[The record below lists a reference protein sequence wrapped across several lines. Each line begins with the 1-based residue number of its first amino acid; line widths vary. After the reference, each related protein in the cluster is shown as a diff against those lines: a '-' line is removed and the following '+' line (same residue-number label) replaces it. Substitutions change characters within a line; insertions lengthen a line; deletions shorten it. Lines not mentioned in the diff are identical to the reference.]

1 MYKKISRKI
10 FFGKKGVVDDLFDML
25 FIVVVI
31 FFGLFFMY
39 YVFTSSAVSK
49 EDASISTTYSGENE
63 QILLQLLQVNINYNE
78 VEYTGAEFILYT
90 LHHEE
95 ADLLKEKFSEIM
107 TDGRITGNLV
117 IYKGSEGGT
126 SNQFTTAQ
134 AQDDYLWDDDPV
146 NIVLENPENS
156 NKYLVEFYGADK
168 IDDVIFK

>member
-117 IYKGSEGGT
+117 IYK
-126 SNQFTTAQ
+126 
-134 AQDDYLWDDDPV
+134 
-146 NIVLENPENS
+146 
-156 NKYLVEFYGADK
+156 
-168 IDDVIFK
+168 